1 MPNPSIVPI
10 TQPRVPFLN
19 PETGFVSIPW
29 YRFLLSLSQL
39 TSGSDVSL
47 GDLQKGPPTL
57 TIDEVNVIID
67 KAAGDITPSQDGLLA
82 QIAELQKQVQAQD
95 LYDCC
100 NALISQVTEL
110 QKQVEALQ
118 IQPPP
123 RQFQRSRYGSF
134 YDTTTQTATTI
145 NTAKAITFNNTDLS
159 NGVYLGTPTSRVY
172 VDTPGIY
179 NFDTSFQ
186 LDKTSGGLAEF
197 YFWFRLNGTD
207 VPDSASQIRIQGNDA
222 EIFSSLNYFFDLN
235 AGDYVEMMFSTS
247 SLSVELLSVPAT
259 APVPGIPSIILTVS
273 NNIGGIQ

>member
-1 MPNPSIVPI
+1 MPNPSRVPI

-19 PETGFVSIPW
+19 PETGFVSQPW
-29 YRFLLSLSQL
+29 YLFLLSLSQL
-39 TSGSDVSL
+39 TGGSEVSL

-57 TIDEVNVIID
+57 TVDEINAIID

-82 QIAELQKQVQAQD
+82 QIAELQKQIND
-95 LYDCC
+95 LTQQPPSLE
-100 NALISQVTEL
+100 NQIAEL

-118 IQPPP
+118 MTPPP
-123 RQFQRSRYGSF
+123 RQFERSRYGSF
-134 YDTTTQTATTI
+134 YDTTTQTATTS
-145 NTAKAITFNNTDLS
+145 NTAKAITFNTTDLS
-159 NGVYLGTPTSRVY
+159 NGVYLGTPNSRVY

-186 LDKTSGGLAEF
+186 LDKTSGGTAAF

-235 AGDYVEMMFSTS
+235 AGDYVEMIFSVSDT
-247 SLSVELLSVPAT
+247 SVELLSVPAA